1 MDSSVQ
7 DLLNVRPE
15 VLVSHAM
22 DWSEYDQVIF
32 NNLNASPFIKDAA
45 FASVMNNLFTKMTER
60 HWKVKKDVSILF
72 GQNLR
77 LSYVS
82 QYSTHYRSSFQK
94 PDNKGRLQFR
104 LSVGTF

>member
-32 NNLNASPFIKDAA
+32 NNLNASPFIMDAA

-60 HWKVKKDVSILF
+60 RWKVKKDVSILF

-82 QYSTHYRSSFQK
+82 QYSTHYISSFQK